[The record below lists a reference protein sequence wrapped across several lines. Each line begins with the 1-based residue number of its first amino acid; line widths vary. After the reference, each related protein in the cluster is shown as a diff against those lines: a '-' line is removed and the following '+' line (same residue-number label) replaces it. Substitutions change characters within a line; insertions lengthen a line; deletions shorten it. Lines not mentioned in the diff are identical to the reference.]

1 VARAADL
8 LAHQRLNRSLDFA
21 GAAYA
26 LEDAA
31 RRVRDPGTQSGLHA
45 RRVQVL
51 LHAGQ
56 TSDAI
61 DVAREVLASPAAP
74 PGARLRA
81 AQQASMAL
89 GLCGQETSAAEIW
102 AAEYELALSVASS
115 EPIVA
120 VELLAARGICG
131 LVAGRLVEVE
141 AALADLHESAA
152 SNVFAHGWE
161 LLLRGRMALFRGDG
175 GLAIASLGDAMIA
188 HQEHPNGALLLYAK
202 SLASEAHAM
211 VGDVTSASA
220 IVRTLGSTA
229 DMDHGPSTSD
239 AKRALGWVPVANG
252 ETTAGSDMFIAAAD
266 RARSG
271 GFRVPEMLA
280 LYDAIRV
287 GERGAAMDRLLSVAR
302 ACEGPLPS
310 AVAAHVEALRR
321 DRGKDLEAVSMA
333 FEDNRMAVLAAEA
346 ASQAA
351 RAFARGGLRRREAEA
366 NARVDRLRHACR
378 EMRTPVLDAAMTPVS
393 LTRREREVTRLA
405 VQGLSS
411 RVIAERLGVNVR
423 TVDGHLYQVY
433 GKLGV
438 NGRAALA
445 RVWKTTEQNR

>member
-1 VARAADL
+1 
-8 LAHQRLNRSLDFA
+8 
-21 GAAYA
+21 
-26 LEDAA
+26 
-31 RRVRDPGTQSGLHA
+31 
-45 RRVQVL
+45 
-51 LHAGQ
+51 
-56 TSDAI
+56 
-61 DVAREVLASPAAP
+61 
-74 PGARLRA
+74 
-81 AQQASMAL
+81 
-89 GLCGQETSAAEIW
+89 
-102 AAEYELALSVASS
+102 
-115 EPIVA
+115 
-120 VELLAARGICG
+120 
-131 LVAGRLVEVE
+131 
-141 AALADLHESAA
+141 
-152 SNVFAHGWE
+152 
-161 LLLRGRMALFRGDG
+161 
-175 GLAIASLGDAMIA
+175 MIA

-445 RVWKTTEQNR
+445 RVWKTAEQNR